1 MPFQL
6 LFRNYLVY
14 KLRIY
19 LTHKFKTCSVIVLI
33 ELWLGEKFSLY
44 SCKPTHMLCVCLILF
59 CRFCLILDSFGIVWR
74 IYVVPITSTYIFFF
88 LLLFFIFFTKSCLS
102 TTHIGNCNGT
112 RVLEEFS
119 TPLWQL
125 TILPLVVSI
134 PSAPLVWPFLQLHS
148 KTDQ

>member
-1 MPFQL
+1 MSFQL

-14 KLRIY
+14 KLHIC

-44 SCKPTHMLCVCLILF
+44 SCKPTHRLCVRLTLF
-59 CRFCLILDSFGIVWR
+59 CRFCLILDSFGIVCR
-74 IYVVPITSTYIFFF
+74 IYIVPITRTYNDF
-88 LLLFFIFFTKSCLS
+88 LFYFIFFTKSCLS

-112 RVLEEFS
+112 IVLEEFS
-119 TPLWQL
+119 IPLWQL
-125 TILPLVVSI
+125 TILPLVVPV